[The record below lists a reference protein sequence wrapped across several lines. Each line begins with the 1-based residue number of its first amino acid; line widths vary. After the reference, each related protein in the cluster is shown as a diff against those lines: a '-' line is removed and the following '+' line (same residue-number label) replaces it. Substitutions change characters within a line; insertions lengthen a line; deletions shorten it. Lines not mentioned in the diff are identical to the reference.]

1 MKQLVAIDGGVVPSM
16 VILVKYEVLNAWLPI
31 DLTPAGTTSSAMW
44 VSLNVTPGMVVRLLG
59 SVISVSNEQLKKEP
73 SRIEFKPVNMPNS
86 LNFVI
91 GLPENMVPM
100 EYHRNSVH
108 EPTYYDLPRVG
119 DICERDNTWE
129 FAIHRHNVGEFPP
142 AL

>member
-100 EYHRNSVH
+100 EYHRYNIQGQH
-108 EPTYYDLPRVG
+108 
-119 DICERDNTWE
+119 RDNGFQGAGT
-129 FAIHRHNVGEFPP
+129 FYPSYITRKSGIC
-142 AL
+142 

>member
-1 MKQLVAIDGGVVPSM
+1 MSLKQLVAIDGGVVPSM

-100 EYHRNSVH
+100 ELRPPCTAHR
-108 EPTYYDLPRVG
+108 P
-119 DICERDNTWE
+119 
-129 FAIHRHNVGEFPP
+129 
-142 AL
+142 